1 MEGLESIKTS
11 NWQKLKE
18 QAPLRA
24 SELIS
29 EIVDYENMNDTEKIA
44 SLRKLLNYLSKDNAN
59 RFVYEDIAV
68 RLSILI
74 EKDRYK
80 RRISDLLG

>member
-1 MEGLESIKTS
+1 MEGFESIS
-11 NWQKLKE
+11 GADWLKLKE
-18 QAPLRA
+18 KTLERA
-24 SELIS
+24 DDLIS
-29 EIVDYENMNDTEKIA
+29 NISGFENMNDTEKIA